1 MLTAFT
7 VETYVLL
14 QPSPTDTTNAL
25 LVQMSA
31 QLNSFTVGS
40 AFVNSTQQFV
50 ATQSQTAFRATLVAV
65 WINTLWFSS
74 LICSLTAASIGMMV
88 KQWLHENELGLF
100 GTSRDIARLR
110 QYRYEALRKWHVGT
124 IVAVL
129 PILLQLASALFLA
142 GLLVLLWSL
151 HQVVAAVASAL
162 VGTLLVFTIVT
173 VLAPAFAPDC
183 AYRSPQALAFVF
195 VVRTI
200 RRAIWTLGQAI
211 AYILRWR
218 SARATQLVGSVRDR
232 VIYLGWAGIERPIV
246 QKHQHNLDQQ
256 ALLAAN
262 ALVLNDSVEFTDKVL
277 RRCVRTLPSRFGHRC
292 LKAMCGDVAPQPG
305 LEHRN
310 LSASSAKAVSL
321 ALEVIESHLD
331 GFDDSNRLSQE
342 PIEVLVADLRRRLEY
357 PYIDVKVSVQLY
369 QTLARLLETYP
380 NNDGYTIDVFR
391 ILDDLS
397 HRRWLHPAHYQSI
410 SCGNAAQASKSFS
423 KSTAIC
429 FSAHSVIF
437 SHEGI

>member
-7 VETYVLL
+7 VESYVLL
-14 QPSPTDTTNAL
+14 QPMPMDTTNAL
-25 LVQMSA
+25 LAQMSA
-31 QLNSFTVGS
+31 QLSSFTVNPS
-40 AFVNSTQQFV
+40 SVNSTQQQSV
-50 ATQSQTAFRATLVAV
+50 ATQSQSIFRATLLAV

-74 LICSLTAASIGMMV
+74 LICSLSAASIGMMV

-124 IVAVL
+124 IVALL

-142 GLLVLLWSL
+142 GLLLLLWSL
-151 HQVVAAVASAL
+151 HYIVAAVASAL
-162 VGTLLVFTIVT
+162 VGALLVLTIAT

-195 VVRTI
+195 VMRSI
-200 RRAIWTLGQAI
+200 GHAIWTLVQAV
-211 AYILRWR
+211 AFILQWR
-218 SARATQLVGSVRDR
+218 SIRAAQLVGRVRDR
-232 VIYLGWAGIERPIV
+232 VVYLRWAGIERPIV

-262 ALVLNDSVEFTDKVL
+262 TLMLDDSDEFTDKVL
-277 RRCVRTLPSRFGHRC
+277 RRCMRTLPSRYGHRC
-292 LKAMCGDVAPQPG
+292 LKAMCGDAASQPG

-310 LSASSAKAVSL
+310 LSASSGKAVSL

-331 GFDDSNRLSQE
+331 GFDDNNKLAQE
-342 PIEVLVADLRRRLEY
+342 PIETLVADLRQRVEY

-369 QTLARLLETYP
+369 QTLARLMDTCTT
-380 NNDGYTIDVFR
+380 DSRYTADVFR
-391 ILDDLS
+391 IMDNLS
-397 HRRWLHPAHYQSI
+397 HRRWMHPAHYQSI
-410 SCGNAAQASKSFS
+410 SCGNAAQAGGSLGRISGDIHRCS
-423 KSTAIC
+423 L
-429 FSAHSVIF
+429 
-437 SHEGI
+437 